1 MGLYKS
7 GTLKNTTKHINDALN
22 AEIAESVTVPSEGEA
37 KSLLALQNELLYLQ
51 ADPYTANPY
60 ALLGSIIEIRKADA
74 DCPTILSFSDASIEF
89 SPFKIMGAKID
100 EHSKIKE
107 PIKRQSIIVDSK
119 LAVSVNFLNYLA
131 GELSNETSFSLIVF
145 DQATGLINRDDDSWN
160 DGVNKWKKDNEQSL
174 SDPEV
179 CYVYAV
185 IGFVHKYVIRR
196 KYKKFQ
202 AGLKGGGWGINLNGE
217 LYTSS
222 EDYSLDI
229 RYGLQTA
236 VLRRPKTTGKFGFSG
251 QESQR
256 PTLEEN
262 QLLTALAKQKSFAI
276 R

>member
-7 GTLKNTTKHINDALN
+7 RALKNTTKHINDTLN
-22 AEIAESVTVPSEGEA
+22 TEIAEQVGIPSESEA

-51 ADPYTANPY
+51 ADPYTGNPY
-60 ALLGSIIEIRKADA
+60 ALLGSVIEIRKTGSE
-74 DCPTILSFSDASIEF
+74 CPTILNFSGASIEF
-89 SPFKIMGAKID
+89 SPFKIIGAKID
-100 EHSKIKE
+100 ERSKIKE

-131 GELSNETSFSLIVF
+131 GELSNETSFSIIVF

-160 DGVNKWKKDNEQSL
+160 EGVTKWRKENEQLL
-174 SDPEV
+174 SDPGL

-185 IGFVHKYVIRR
+185 IGFVQKYVIRR

-202 AGLKGGGWGINLNGE
+202 AGLKGGASGINLNGE

-236 VLRRPKTTGKFGFSG
+236 ILRRPTTAGTFGFSG
-251 QESQR
+251 HEFQS

-262 QLLTALAKQKSFAI
+262 QILTALAKHKSFSI